1 MKTLMMLFA
10 MFAMT
15 LSAADITG
23 TWNAV
28 GKDTKQTFKRTFV
41 FKQDGTKLTG
51 KTTSKQWGT
60 SKIEDGKIEG
70 DAFSFTITLILDVG
84 DLKVSFTG
92 KVDGDVIK
100 MTAEAN
106 GKTLDFTAQRA
117 P

>member
-1 MKTLMMLFA
+1 MKTLMLFA
-10 MFAMT
+10 LFAMT

-60 SKIEDGKIEG
+60 SKIENGKIDG
-70 DAFSFTITLILDVG
+70 DDLSFTITLVFDVG
-84 DLKVSFTG
+84 DLKASFTG
-92 KVDGDVIK
+92 KVEGDLIR

>member
-1 MKTLMMLFA
+1 MKTLLLCA
-10 MFAMT
+10 LFAMT

-28 GKDTKQTFKRTFV
+28 AQDTKQTFKRTFV

-60 SKIEDGKIEG
+60 SKIENGRIDG
-70 DAFSFTITLILDVG
+70 DAFSFTITLVFDVG
-84 DLKVSFTG
+84 DLKASFTG
-92 KVDGDVIK
+92 KVDGDRIK